1 MNKTS
6 SVTHKRGKH
15 STKKKNVKKSKRV
28 ARQNNSTKEIKKAS
42 KSGKKKS
49 SKSGKGKS
57 SKSGK
62 RNSGKSGKRNSGK
75 SSKKKSSKS
84 GKKNSGKSG
93 KRNSGKSGKRNSGKS
108 GKKKDLI
115 RLYGGS
121 SRCGSNH
128 VLVPGITI
136 NSSMASVEPLYLEDQ
151 MALLG
156 KREVIKKVDH
166 ARHN

>member
-6 SVTHKRGKH
+6 SMTHKRGKH
-15 STKKKNVKKSKRV
+15 STKKKTVKKSKRV
-28 ARQNNSTKEIKKAS
+28 ARQNNSTKEMKKAS
-42 KSGKKKS
+42 KSGKRKS
-49 SKSGKGKS
+49 SKSSKGKNNKSGKRKS

-62 RNSGKSGKRNSGK
+62 RKSNKSG
-75 SSKKKSSKS
+75 KKKSS
-84 GKKNSGKSG
+84 
-93 KRNSGKSGKRNSGKS
+93 KS

-121 SRCGSNH
+121 SKCGSNH

-136 NSSMASVEPLYLEDQ
+136 NSSMASMESLFLEDQ

-156 KREVIKKVDH
+156 KREVLKKENH

>member
-1 MNKTS
+1 MSKTLS
-6 SVTHKRGKH
+6 KTHKRRKL
-15 STKKKNVKKSKRV
+15 SSKKKTVKKSKRV
-28 ARQNNSTKEIKKAS
+28 TRKNNSTKEIRKAN

-49 SKSGKGKS
+49 SKS
-57 SKSGK
+57 SKRK
-62 RNSGKSGKRNSGK
+62 I
-75 SSKKKSSKS
+75 SKS
-84 GKKNSGKSG
+84 GKKKISKSG
-93 KRNSGKSGKRNSGKS
+93 KKKISKS

-136 NSSMASVEPLYLEDQ
+136 NSSIASIEPLHLEDQ

-156 KREVIKKVDH
+156 KKEVIKKVDH

>member
-1 MNKTS
+1 MSKTS
-6 SVTHKRGKH
+6 SNTHKRGKL
-15 STKKKNVKKSKRV
+15 SSKKKTVKKSKRV
-28 ARQNNSTKEIKKAS
+28 ARHNNSTKNNKSGKKIKSKKSS
-42 KSGKKKS
+42 KSSKKKS
-49 SKSGKGKS
+49 SKYSKKKS
-57 SKSGK
+57 S
-62 RNSGKSGKRNSGK
+62 K

-84 GKKNSGKSG
+84 SKKKS
-93 KRNSGKSGKRNSGKS
+93 SKSS
-108 GKKKDLI
+108 KKKDLI

-128 VLVPGITI
+128 VFVPGITI

-156 KREVIKKVDH
+156 EKEIIKKVDH